1 MRDGGSPRNRLL
13 KFASEGMEAQREGAR
28 EARGLCAHRG
38 LAALCAGPGFPPSP
52 WRGDLELCWGQQE
65 EGTVGLIPTICHL
78 STLPGA
84 QHVGFSRGREGDG
97 IRSGPAG
104 VQRGPGSSR
113 LTCASSTRGLL
124 RGASGRRPKVKVEDG
139 EEEQN
144 CFPQDPL
151 QIFLLPLTHFHTG
164 DRRERDRRGR
174 GRRAVPPPQ
183 TSDPINGLAWGQAA
197 WPQRPLCPAASHPHC
212 PYPHLG
218 GSVAV
223 KLRR

>member
-52 WRGDLELCWGQQE
+52 WRGDLELFWGQQE

-97 IRSGPAG
+97 IQSGPAG
-104 VQRGPGSSR
+104 AQRGPGSSR
-113 LTCASSTRGLL
+113 LTCASSTEGPPPRGL
-124 RGASGRRPKVKVEDG
+124 REKAQGQGGRWGGGAKLLPSGSFADLSPAT
-139 EEEQN
+139 
-144 CFPQDPL
+144 DPL
-151 QIFLLPLTHFHTG
+151 PHGGQKGTG
-164 DRRERDRRGR
+164 QEGER
-174 GRRAVPPPQ
+174 
-183 TSDPINGLAWGQAA
+183 
-197 WPQRPLCPAASHPHC
+197 
-212 PYPHLG
+212 
-218 GSVAV
+218 
-223 KLRR
+223 